1 MFLYLSKLLPL
12 FLYPL
17 GLACV
22 LLVVA
27 LVTLWKRPRWAA
39 VAITLALIYL
49 LVGGNSW
56 TAFYLAR
63 SLEWQNL
70 PAAELPNA
78 EVIVV
83 LGGATYPDVP
93 PRPTVELNEA
103 GDRIC

>member
-12 FLYPL
+12 FFYPL

-56 TAFYLAR
+56 TAEYLAR
-63 SLEWQNL
+63 SRLV
-70 PAAELPNA
+70 AKF
-78 EVIVV
+78 
-83 LGGATYPDVP
+83 T
-93 PRPTVELNEA
+93 
-103 GDRIC
+103 CS